1 MKISKAVL
9 ALAFMLQLPGTL
21 IGGGLSAEDTAKIK
35 RVHQQYEEAWL
46 RGDSNAV
53 LALFTDDCVLLPP
66 HADKPRIGHDGL
78 KEFWFPPN
86 VPPTQITKLVVTP
99 QSIGGNDQ
107 IAYVWGT
114 DDVAWTTVLD
124 GKTVSAAHQGI
135 FLDVLQK
142 QPNGEWKLSHR
153 MWDDKIERH

>member
-1 MKISKAVL
+1 MKITKAIRTVAVL
-9 ALAFMLQLPGTL
+9 LLLPL
-21 IGGGLSAEDTAKIK
+21 SVVASGLSTEDVAKIK
-35 RVHQQYEEAWL
+35 RVHQEYEEAWL
-46 RGDSNAV
+46 KGDSQAV
-53 LALFTDDCVLLPP
+53 LALFTEDCVLLPP

-86 VPPTQITKLVVTP
+86 APATQITKLVVTP
-99 QSIGGNDQ
+99 QSIGGDGQ

-114 DDVAWTTVLD
+114 DDVAWTTMQD
-124 GKTVSAAHQGI
+124 GKMVAASHQGM

-142 QPNGEWKLSHR
+142 QANGEWKLSHR

>member
-1 MKISKAVL
+1 MKITKAIRTVAVL
-9 ALAFMLQLPGTL
+9 LLLPL
-21 IGGGLSAEDTAKIK
+21 SVVASGLSTEDVAKIK
-35 RVHQQYEEAWL
+35 RVHQKYEEAWL
-46 RGDSNAV
+46 KGDSQAV
-53 LALFTDDCVLLPP
+53 LALFTEDCVLLPP

-86 VPPTQITKLVVTP
+86 APATQITKLVVTP
-99 QSIGGNDQ
+99 QSIGGDGQ

-114 DDVAWTTVLD
+114 DDVAWTTMQD
-124 GKTVSAAHQGI
+124 GKMVAASHQGM

-142 QPNGEWKLSHR
+142 QANGEWKLSHR